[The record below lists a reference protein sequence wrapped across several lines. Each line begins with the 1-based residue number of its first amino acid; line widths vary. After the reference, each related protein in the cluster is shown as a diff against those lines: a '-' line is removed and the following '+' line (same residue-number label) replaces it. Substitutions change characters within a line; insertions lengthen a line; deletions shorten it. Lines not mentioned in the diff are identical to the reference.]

1 MTIPSFAIGIAGG
14 TGAGKTT
21 VAHEITENVEEAATL
36 VPLDNYYKD
45 LGHMA
50 FDERKNVNYDHPS
63 AFEWELLRD
72 QLDTLLSGQAV
83 EMPQYD
89 FSEHLRKDDCV
100 TVEPTDV
107 IVLEG
112 ILALYDEDVN
122 DMLDLHIYVE
132 TDADVRILRR
142 IERDVVDRGRDLEGV
157 MDQYLSTVKPMH
169 EQFIE
174 PTKKDAD
181 IIIPEG
187 ANAVAVNLLEEK
199 VQAESSEM
207 AAWAA
212 RREQERFEREE
223 YADEGYKQDA
233 SEKTQRLDESEKTQ
247 RLDESEKTQR
257 LDESEKTQRLDE
269 SEKTQR
275 LDGNEKT
282 GSQST
287 SEKTEPES

>member
-21 VAHEITENVEEAATL
+21 VAHEITENVGEAVTL
-36 VPLDNYYKD
+36 IPLDNYYKD
-45 LGHMA
+45 LSHMD
-50 FDERKNVNYDHPS
+50 FEERKNVNYDHPS
-63 AFEWELLRD
+63 AFEWDLL
-72 QLDTLLSGQAV
+72 QEHLDTLLSGQPI

-89 FSEHLRKDDCV
+89 FTEHLRKDERV

-107 IVLEG
+107 VVLEG

-142 IERDVVDRGRDLEGV
+142 IERDVVERDRDLEGV

-174 PTKKDAD
+174 PSKKDAD

-187 ANAVAVNLLEEK
+187 ANSVAVNLLEEK

-207 AAWAA
+207 AEWAA
-212 RREQERFEREE
+212 REEGERFEREGTPE
-223 YADEGYKQDA
+223 TGRYEDDE
-233 SEKTQRLDESEKTQ
+233 
-247 RLDESEKTQR
+247 
-257 LDESEKTQRLDE
+257 
-269 SEKTQR
+269 
-275 LDGNEKT
+275 
-282 GSQST
+282 
-287 SEKTEPES
+287 